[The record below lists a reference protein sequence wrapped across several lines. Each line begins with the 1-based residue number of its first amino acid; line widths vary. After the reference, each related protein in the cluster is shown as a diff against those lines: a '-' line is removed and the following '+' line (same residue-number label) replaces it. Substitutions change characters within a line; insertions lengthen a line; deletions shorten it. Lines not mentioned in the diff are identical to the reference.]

1 MGDNEPTLWAIY
13 QISLWS
19 RWIIWRESHVVS
31 SRFFQSKGEKQTEN
45 SIHLDAYYITFER
58 LMTLDTGYEA
68 SILGY
73 LQGMNCL
80 HGSDGVRCKIQA
92 E

>member
-1 MGDNEPTLWAIY
+1 MSNISNFSLKSMNNMKWVSLGIF
-13 QISLWS
+13 QI
-19 RWIIWRESHVVS
+19 
-31 SRFFQSKGEKQTEN
+31 FQSKGEKQTEN

-68 SILGY
+68 PILGY

-80 HGSDGVRCKIQA
+80 LGSDGVRCKIQA